1 MENYEQAS
9 IDFLDNTGTTL
20 MITHKGYGKH
30 FQEDKQPRHIF
41 RCELSKGR
49 NSYSFDFGQSI
60 ASGSKKPTEYDILSC
75 LTKNDPGDFED
86 FCGDFGYD
94 PYEKESKRTYKESK
108 RTHKALIKEYEGVS
122 RIWDSEEL
130 ELLME
135 IE

>member
-1 MENYEQAS
+1 
-9 IDFLDNTGTTL
+9 

-60 ASGSKKPTEYDILSC
+60 ASVSKKPTEYDILSC
-75 LTKNDPGDFED
+75 LTKNNPGDFED

-94 PYEKESKRTYKESK
+94 PYEKESKRTY
-108 RTHKALIKEYEGVS
+108 KALIKEYEGVS